1 MLLSSH
7 ACIWEEKTVD
17 WKIGYGTL
25 GLIALLLA
33 VGIGLYEIK
42 NTPPHIPMRVTYD
55 IPALNPYPELEGLVV
70 HINTATSEEL
80 QQLPGIGAAKA
91 DAIIAYISEN
101 GKLTGKGD
109 LTEISGIGET
119 IAENISRFLVFD

>member
-1 MLLSSH
+1 M
-7 ACIWEEKTVD
+7 D

-33 VGIGLYEIK
+33 AGLVLYEIE
-42 NTPPHIPMRVTYD
+42 NSPPYIPLRVSYD

-80 QQLPGIGAAKA
+80 QILPGIGAAKA

-101 GKLTGKGD
+101 GKLTGKDD
-109 LTEISGIGET
+109 LTEIDGIGET
-119 IAENISRFLVFD
+119 IAENISRFIVFD